1 MMKSIIS
8 CFFHSFFSYEYLI
21 FENLIF
27 RMKNRPT
34 ILLTIASGF
43 LFLSNVNAQEKE
55 LKDFTKIFTDFN
67 KCRYENKCVEDIK
80 QWHENIANSFRKL
93 IVTNNDKI
101 FTEPY
106 NEIYKKYSI
115 DAEKF
120 IYKATFSNNGK
131 SFSAYSYKS
140 DHANRYFIVD
150 NSTHSIVYSSLN
162 SVIFLDGIFAVD
174 QQHYLVIEDMS
185 SDKTASVYML
195 SKDKKWENAEAFRGE
210 GFGMTLSEPYYN
222 KSFREKRKR
231 FNLDYR
237 TATTYPIESKKIF
250 FNSETKVLSY
260 RQYSDKTHYKEISS
274 EWKNKRFDIDDFTY
288 EDPTKTHIN
297 LKIY

>member
-1 MMKSIIS
+1 
-8 CFFHSFFSYEYLI
+8 
-21 FENLIF
+21 
-27 RMKNRPT
+27 MKNRPT

-80 QWHENIANSFRKL
+80 QWHKNIANSFRKL

-106 NEIYKKYSI
+106 NDVYKKYSI
-115 DAEKF
+115 DTEKF

-174 QQHYLVIEDMS
+174 QQYYLVIEDMS

-250 FNSETKVLSY
+250 FNPETKVLSY

-297 LKIY
+297 LKIYK